1 MSLNQEGQSRSVE
14 ATVQK
19 IVLYLIIIALALVGG
34 YYLAVALVPTPK
46 IGIINLQTQINGLV
60 AEVTAQQIKY
70 AIESDD
76 IKGVVLVVNSPGGS
90 ASAGHDIYYQV
101 RKLRDAKPVVVSMD
115 SLAASAAYQIA
126 IGGNE
131 IYAKPAT
138 LVGNIGVIVGL
149 PQPEVLSERFITTGP
164 FKATAFSATGIVQK
178 LDLLYADFRDS
189 VVAERLA
196 APNPLKLDPD
206 QVATGEIWVG
216 LEAKEFGLIDEIG
229 SLLDAID
236 RAGELA
242 NVENYEVVDVR
253 DEFLSSL
260 DEDTLISVSK
270 QYEALDTMPEIDL
283 TSQES
288 QWPMLYQIYIP
299 LE

>member
-19 IVLYLIIIALALVGG
+19 IVLYLIIIAAAVVGG

-46 IGIINLQTQINGLV
+46 IGIISLQTQVNGLV
-60 AEVTAQQIKY
+60 AELMAQEIKY
-70 AIESDD
+70 AIETDD
-76 IKGVVLVVNSPGGS
+76 IKGVVLVVDSPGGS
-90 ASAGHDIYYQV
+90 ASAGHDIYYQM
-101 RKLRDAKPVVVSMD
+101 RKLRDTKPVVVSMD
-115 SLAASAAYQIA
+115 SLAASAAYQISIA
-126 IGGNE
+126 GNE
-131 IYAKPAT
+131 IYAKPAS

-164 FKATAFSATGIVQK
+164 FKATAFSTTGIVQK
-178 LDLLYADFRDS
+178 LDLLYANFRDS
-189 VVAERLA
+189 VVTERSA

-216 LEAKEFGLIDEIG
+216 LEAKEFGLIDKIG

-236 RAGELA
+236 RAGQLA
-242 NVENYEVVDVR
+242 HVEHYEVVDVR
-253 DEFLSSL
+253 EEYLSSL
-260 DEDTLISVSK
+260 DAETLTAVMK
-270 QYEALDTMPEIDL
+270 QYEALDSIPAIDL
-283 TSQES
+283 TSEQS
-288 QWPMLYQIYIP
+288 QWPMLYEMYIP